1 MYKKHQCLLLA
12 LFSLLLFGGC
22 KDTQNEAGNPKF
34 IRAKKLNE
42 RDKYPEAVAAFNEY
56 LLVNPR
62 SVKTHMFLADLYYDH
77 MEDPLNAIYHYR
89 RVLIL
94 DPNTEEKEV
103 IGKYLQNAETKY
115 YKSLEKRYA
124 DAGDIGVLE
133 KELEQMKVKA
143 AKYYRAA
150 VKLNGMY
157 KAKVKELAAKNS
169 QLKAKDKQLSDF
181 KKMAAS
187 ASSRP
192 VVKRTPSQGV
202 LPDLKKPV
210 RRSTSSKTSRR
221 SATAQKD
228 VQSSGPIK
236 TPSTYVIQPGDNLML
251 ISKKVYGTT
260 KHFKKIFQ
268 ANLRVIPS
276 TSQLNVGQRIVIPKL
291 DK

>member
-1 MYKKHQCLLLA
+1 MYKKHQYMLLA
-12 LFSLLLFGGC
+12 LLSLLWISGC
-22 KDTQNEAGNPKF
+22 KDKQNEAGNPKF

-115 YKSLEKRYA
+115 YKSLEERYA

-133 KELEQMKVKA
+133 EELEEMKVRAK
-143 AKYYRAA
+143 KYYTAA
-150 VKLNGMY
+150 VKLNKMY
-157 KAKVKELAAKNS
+157 KAKVKELAVKDT

-181 KKMAAS
+181 KRMSAAS
-187 ASSRP
+187 S
-192 VVKRTPSQGV
+192 KRSAVEREPSKGV
-202 LPDLKKPV
+202 LPELKQPV
-210 RRSTSSKTSRR
+210 RRSTSTSSKREIASKP
-221 SATAQKD
+221 QV
-228 VQSSGPIK
+228 VQPRGPVK

-276 TSQLNVGQRIVIPKL
+276 TSQLKVGQRIVIPKL
-291 DK
+291 K